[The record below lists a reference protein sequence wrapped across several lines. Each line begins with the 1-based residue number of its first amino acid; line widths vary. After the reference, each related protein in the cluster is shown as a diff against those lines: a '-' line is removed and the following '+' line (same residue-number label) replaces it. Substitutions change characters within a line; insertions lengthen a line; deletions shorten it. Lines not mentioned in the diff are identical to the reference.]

1 MRVIFYTA
9 AILATLASYSNAVK
23 LNEAQPYYE
32 FAQDDAAPAKPAKA
46 EKSEAAPA
54 TPATP
59 AAAPAKKAPAA
70 TPVKSD
76 AIKVTANASTGDITI
91 EAGDKANTDAVIAA
105 AKEISGKASEF

>member
-54 TPATP
+54 TPA
-59 AAAPAKKAPAA
+59 AAPAKKAPAA
-70 TPVKSD
+70 APVKSD